1 MTQKKS
7 SFPGLVPIAK
17 RVFYGVARSVPKIR
31 KIMNETPQPNAD
43 SNTSYEAMKPEA
55 YRWFRQD
62 ETVRRCIVTNAVYA
76 CLAAGF
82 ETEIEPL
89 REFETEEELKKFQ
102 EQNKGIKDYI
112 DAANRTVNLDYFLF
126 VAQVNR
132 SIYGKAGLEIIF
144 TAGKPSRLISHNPQ
158 HLHPIV
164 SEAFEFMGVG
174 YDDPQTPKWAADEH
188 NFLYFPNMALNA
200 DLIGLSD
207 VEPIYAVCKARHN
220 LLRKDLPE
228 ITASLW
234 APYAVLTANTDG
246 MSSEDEDTFLDN
258 LIESA
263 KSGKSIAINKHVE
276 ATVVDRKIDLN
287 GLCALLDK
295 FEECVIRNFGTP
307 RFLVNKPTENRAT
320 AYTEQE
326 AYIGSTIATIQR
338 FFKRELEAQWYAP
351 LVNKALAAN
360 GRAGEK
366 VELRVSHKWNP
377 VRAADVYQMA
387 AAVATLYSNGMGVLG
402 DDLVRAYEMMGWPIK
417 GALRQ
422 MEEKEKQQQQNPQLP
437 PGTAPPNPGNNKDLP
452 GDETVEENK
461 DGDN

>member
-1 MTQKKS
+1 
-7 SFPGLVPIAK
+7 
-17 RVFYGVARSVPKIR
+17 
-31 KIMNETPQPNAD
+31 
-43 SNTSYEAMKPEA
+43 
-55 YRWFRQD
+55 
-62 ETVRRCIVTNAVYA
+62 
-76 CLAAGF
+76 
-82 ETEIEPL
+82 
-89 REFETEEELKKFQ
+89 
-102 EQNKGIKDYI
+102 
-112 DAANRTVNLDYFLF
+112 
-126 VAQVNR
+126 
-132 SIYGKAGLEIIF
+132 
-144 TAGKPSRLISHNPQ
+144 
-158 HLHPIV
+158 
-164 SEAFEFMGVG
+164 MGVG

-295 FEECVIRNFGTP
+295 FEECIIRNFGTP

-320 AYTEQE
+320 AYTEFE

-351 LVNKALAAN
+351 
-360 GRAGEK
+360 
-366 VELRVSHKWNP
+366 W
-377 VRAADVYQMA
+377 
-387 AAVATLYSNGMGVLG
+387 
-402 DDLVRAYEMMGWPIK
+402 
-417 GALRQ
+417 
-422 MEEKEKQQQQNPQLP
+422 
-437 PGTAPPNPGNNKDLP
+437 
-452 GDETVEENK
+452 
-461 DGDN
+461 